1 MSRYSK
7 IMKNDIVDGIGICVS
22 LWMQG
27 CHKKC
32 FNCHN
37 PQTWDFNG
45 GYELPSDIRGE
56 LIKDISE
63 NGIKRNFSILGGEP
77 LCPENLKD
85 IDNIVTGV
93 RMAYPHIKIFIWTGY
108 TLEELYQQNNF
119 HIINILNQIDV
130 LIDGPYIDAQ
140 RDITLYLRGSKN
152 QRVLYKGKDF

>member
-1 MSRYSK
+1 
-7 IMKNDIVDGIGICVS
+7 MKNDIVDGIGICVS

-45 GYELPSDIRGE
+45 GYELPSDIRGK

-85 IDNIVTGV
+85 IDDIVTGI
-93 RMAYPHIKIFIWTGY
+93 RTAYPHIQIFIWTGY
-108 TLEELYQQNNF
+108 TLDELYEQNNL
-119 HIINILNQIDV
+119 HIKSILNQIDV
-130 LIDGPYIDAQ
+130 LIDGPYIDSQ
-140 RDITLYLRGSKN
+140 RDITLHLRGSKN

>member
-7 IMKNDIVDGIGICVS
+7 IIKNDIVDGVDICVS

-45 GYELPSDIRGE
+45 GYELPINIKEE
-56 LIKDISE
+56 LVENLKA

-85 IDNIVTGV
+85 VDEIVTYI
-93 RMAYPHIKIFIWTGY
+93 RMRFPHIQIFIWTGY
-108 TLEELYQQNNF
+108 TLEELQAQNNQ
-119 HIINILNQIDV
+119 HIINILNQINV
-130 LIDGPYIDAQ
+130 LIDGPYIDEL
-140 RDITLYLRGSKN
+140 RDITLNLRGSKN

>member
-45 GYELPSDIRGE
+45 GYELPSDIRGK

-85 IDNIVTGV
+85 IDNIVTGI
-93 RMAYPHIKIFIWTGY
+93 RTAYPHIQIFIWTGY
-108 TLEELYQQNNF
+108 TLDELYEQNNL
-119 HIINILNQIDV
+119 HIKSILNQIDV
-130 LIDGPYIDAQ
+130 LIDGPYIDSQ
-140 RDITLYLRGSKN
+140 RDITLHLRGSKN

>member
-45 GYELPSDIRGE
+45 GYELPSDIRGK

-85 IDNIVTGV
+85 IDDIVTGI
-93 RMAYPHIKIFIWTGY
+93 RTAYPHIQIFIWTGY
-108 TLEELYQQNNF
+108 TLDELYEQNNL
-119 HIINILNQIDV
+119 HIKSILNQIDV
-130 LIDGPYIDAQ
+130 LIDGPYIDSQ
-140 RDITLYLRGSKN
+140 RDITLHLRGSKN